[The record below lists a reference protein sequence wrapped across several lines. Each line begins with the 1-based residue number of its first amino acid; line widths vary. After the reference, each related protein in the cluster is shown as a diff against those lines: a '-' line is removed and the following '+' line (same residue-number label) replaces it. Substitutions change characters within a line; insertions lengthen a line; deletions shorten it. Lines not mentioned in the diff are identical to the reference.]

1 MIVLTGGAGFIGSCF
16 LSQLNAA
23 GRSDVLVV
31 DSLGSG
37 TKWKNLVD
45 RTYIDII
52 SKEDFREIMAVGGLE
67 DVEAVVHLGACSAT
81 TETDADYLYDNNYL
95 YSIDVAEFAF
105 EQNARF
111 IYASSAATYG
121 SGDRGYSDTAT
132 ELRPLNMYGYSK
144 HLFDQWIRR
153 EGMEGA
159 CVGLKFFNVFGP
171 NEYHKGTMAS
181 LVSKAVPQILASGRV
196 SLFKSND
203 PSFEDGGQQRDFI
216 YVKDVCAVLQT
227 LLQRVDING
236 IFNLGT
242 GTARTW
248 NDLMRAVFAALEREP
263 LIDYVEMPEH
273 LSRQYQNY
281 TQAEMDRF
289 HQHMPGVRFR
299 SLEES
304 VADYVQGYLV
314 REWPYC

>member
-16 LSQLNAA
+16 LAQLNAA
-23 GRSDVLVV
+23 GRSDVLIV

-45 RTYIDII
+45 RTYIDIV
-52 SKEDFREIMAVGGLE
+52 SKEDFREIMALGGLE

-81 TETDADYLYDNNYL
+81 TETNADYLYDNNYL

-121 SGDRGYSDTAT
+121 SGDRGYSDTT
-132 ELRPLNMYGYSK
+132 TDLRPLNMYGYSK

-171 NEYHKGTMAS
+171 NEYHKGSMAS
-181 LVSKAVPQILASGRV
+181 LVSKAVPEIQTRGRV

-203 PSFEDGGQQRDFI
+203 PEFDDGGQMRDFI

-227 LLQRVDING
+227 LLQRTDVTG
-236 IFNLGT
+236 ILNLGT

-248 NDLMRAVFAALEREP
+248 NDLMRAVFTALEREP
-263 LIDYVEMPEH
+263 VIDYVEMPEH
-273 LSRQYQNY
+273 LSKQYQNY
-281 TQAEMDRF
+281 TQAEMDKF
-289 HQHMPGVRFR
+289 HQLLPGVLFS

>member
-16 LSQLNAA
+16 LAQLNAA
-23 GRSDVLVV
+23 GRSDVLIV

-45 RTYIDII
+45 RTYIDIV
-52 SKEDFREIMAVGGLE
+52 SKEDFREIMALGGLE

-81 TETDADYLYDNNYL
+81 TETNADYLYDNNYL

-121 SGDRGYSDTAT
+121 SGDRGYSDTT
-132 ELRPLNMYGYSK
+132 TDLRPLNMYGYSK

-171 NEYHKGTMAS
+171 NEYHKGSMAS
-181 LVSKAVPQILASGRV
+181 LVSKAVPEIQSKGRV

-203 PSFEDGGQQRDFI
+203 PEFNDGGQMRDFI

-227 LLQRVDING
+227 LLQRTDVTG
-236 IFNLGT
+236 ILNLGT

-248 NDLMRAVFAALEREP
+248 NDLMRAVFTALEREP
-263 LIDYVEMPEH
+263 VIDYVEMPEH
-273 LSRQYQNY
+273 LSKQYQNY
-281 TQAEMDRF
+281 TQAEMDKF
-289 HQHMPGVRFR
+289 HQLLPGVLFS

>member
-16 LSQLNAA
+16 LAQLNAA
-23 GRSDVLVV
+23 GRSDVLIV

-45 RTYIDII
+45 RTYIDIV
-52 SKEDFREIMAVGGLE
+52 SKEDFREIMALGGLE

-81 TETDADYLYDNNYL
+81 TETNADYLYDNNYL

-121 SGDRGYSDTAT
+121 SGDRGYSDTT
-132 ELRPLNMYGYSK
+132 TDLRPLNMYGYSK

-153 EGMEGA
+153 EDMEGA

-171 NEYHKGTMAS
+171 NEYHKGSMAS
-181 LVSKAVPQILASGRV
+181 LVSKAVPEIQTRGRV

-203 PSFEDGGQQRDFI
+203 PEFNDGGQMRDFI

-227 LLQRVDING
+227 LLQRTDVTG
-236 IFNLGT
+236 ILNLGT

-248 NDLMRAVFAALEREP
+248 NDLMHAVFTALEREP
-263 LIDYVEMPEH
+263 VIDYVEMPEH
-273 LSRQYQNY
+273 LSKQYQNY

-289 HQHMPGVRFR
+289 HQLLPGVLFS

>member
-16 LSQLNAA
+16 LAQLNAA
-23 GRSDVLVV
+23 GRSDVLIV

-45 RTYIDII
+45 RTYIDIV
-52 SKEDFREIMAVGGLE
+52 SKEDFREIMALGGLE

-81 TETDADYLYDNNYL
+81 TETNADYLYDNNYL

-121 SGDRGYSDTAT
+121 SGDRGYSDTT
-132 ELRPLNMYGYSK
+132 TDLRPLNMYGYSK

-171 NEYHKGTMAS
+171 NEYHKGSMAS
-181 LVSKAVPQILASGRV
+181 LVSKAVPEIQTRGRV

-203 PSFEDGGQQRDFI
+203 PEFDDGGQMRDFI

-227 LLQRVDING
+227 LLQRTDVTG
-236 IFNLGT
+236 ILNLGT

-248 NDLMRAVFAALEREP
+248 NDLMRAVFTALEREP
-263 LIDYVEMPEH
+263 VIDYVEMPEH
-273 LSRQYQNY
+273 LSKQYQNY

-289 HQHMPGVRFR
+289 HQLLPGVLFS

>member
-1 MIVLTGGAGFIGSCF
+1 
-16 LSQLNAA
+16 
-23 GRSDVLVV
+23 
-31 DSLGSG
+31 
-37 TKWKNLVD
+37 
-45 RTYIDII
+45 
-52 SKEDFREIMAVGGLE
+52 MALGGLE

-81 TETDADYLYDNNYL
+81 TETNADYLYDNNYL

-121 SGDRGYSDTAT
+121 SGDRGYSDTT
-132 ELRPLNMYGYSK
+132 TDLRPLNMYGYSK

-171 NEYHKGTMAS
+171 NEYHKGSMAS
-181 LVSKAVPQILASGRV
+181 LVSKAVPEIQSKGRV

-203 PSFEDGGQQRDFI
+203 PEFDDGGQMRDFI

-227 LLQRVDING
+227 LLQRTDVTG
-236 IFNLGT
+236 ILNLGT

-248 NDLMRAVFAALEREP
+248 NDLMHAVFTALEREP
-263 LIDYVEMPEH
+263 VIDYVEMPEH
-273 LSRQYQNY
+273 LSKQYQNY
-281 TQAEMDRF
+281 TQAEMDKF
-289 HQHMPGVRFR
+289 HQLLPGVLFS

>member
-16 LSQLNAA
+16 LAQLNAA
-23 GRSDVLVV
+23 GRSDVLIV

-45 RTYIDII
+45 RTYIDIV
-52 SKEDFREIMAVGGLE
+52 SKEDFREIMALGGLE

-81 TETDADYLYDNNYL
+81 TETNADYLYDNNYL

-121 SGDRGYSDTAT
+121 SGDRGYSDTT
-132 ELRPLNMYGYSK
+132 TDLRPLNMYGYSK

-171 NEYHKGTMAS
+171 NEYHKGSMAS
-181 LVSKAVPQILASGRV
+181 LVSKAVPEIQSKGRV

-203 PSFEDGGQQRDFI
+203 PEFNDGGQMRDFI
-216 YVKDVCAVLQT
+216 YVKDVCAVLQA
-227 LLQRVDING
+227 LLQRTDVTG
-236 IFNLGT
+236 ILNLGT

-248 NDLMRAVFAALEREP
+248 NDLMHAVFTALEREP
-263 LIDYVEMPEH
+263 VIDYVEMPEH
-273 LSRQYQNY
+273 LSKQYQNY
-281 TQAEMDRF
+281 TQAEMDKF
-289 HQHMPGVRFR
+289 HQLLPGVLFS

>member
-16 LSQLNAA
+16 LAQLNAA
-23 GRSDVLVV
+23 GRSDVLIV

-45 RTYIDII
+45 RTYIDIV
-52 SKEDFREIMAVGGLE
+52 SKEDFREIMALGGLE

-81 TETDADYLYDNNYL
+81 TETNADYLYDNNYL

-121 SGDRGYSDTAT
+121 SGDRGYSDTT
-132 ELRPLNMYGYSK
+132 TDLRPLNMYGYSK

-171 NEYHKGTMAS
+171 NEYHKGSMAS
-181 LVSKAVPQILASGRV
+181 LVSKAVPEIQTRGRV

-203 PSFEDGGQQRDFI
+203 PEFNDGGQMRDFI

-227 LLQRVDING
+227 LLQRTDVTG
-236 IFNLGT
+236 ILNLGT

-248 NDLMRAVFAALEREP
+248 NDLMHAVFTALEREP
-263 LIDYVEMPEH
+263 VIDYVEMPEH
-273 LSRQYQNY
+273 LSKQYQNY

-289 HQHMPGVRFR
+289 HQLLPGVLFS